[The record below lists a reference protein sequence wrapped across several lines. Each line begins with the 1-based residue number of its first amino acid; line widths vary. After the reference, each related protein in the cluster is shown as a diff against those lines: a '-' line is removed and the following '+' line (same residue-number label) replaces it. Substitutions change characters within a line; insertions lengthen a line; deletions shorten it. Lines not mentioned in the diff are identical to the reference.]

1 MRHACVM
8 ALIKGQER
16 TIERSRLSVERE
28 SVSNIIIILRVK
40 THRKKILILVVAPSE
55 KPGTASDGCE
65 LFVSHMKSVRT
76 NIFAPIQ
83 NKKENRFSELY
94 V

>member
-1 MRHACVM
+1 MPWS
-8 ALIKGQER
+8 LIKGQER
-16 TIERSRLSVERE
+16 RIELSRLSVERE

-65 LFVSHMKSVRT
+65 DICFSHEKCDNKILFIR
-76 NIFAPIQ
+76 NIKMLLA
-83 NKKENRFSELY
+83 K
-94 V
+94 